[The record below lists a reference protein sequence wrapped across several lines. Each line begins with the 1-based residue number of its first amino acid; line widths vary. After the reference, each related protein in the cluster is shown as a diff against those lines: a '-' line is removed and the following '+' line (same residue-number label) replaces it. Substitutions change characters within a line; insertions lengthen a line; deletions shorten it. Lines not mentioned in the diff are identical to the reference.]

1 MKINKIAVAFLSLC
15 MFGLGAAAAIEV
27 NEPELRSVG
36 RTVEFTNYTGPHSVI
51 ETADAITE
59 IGRGLGRQVARNV
72 NTSGTF
78 GLNGKYAVIHAVDPS
93 TKEKL
98 DADIILINPNA
109 TVDHIRN
116 LRRIIAGYLT
126 AAYGY
131 SNADA
136 TTVATFVTVYNA
148 VYRGNLD
155 VYKSKYKDVVTR
167 NLNAANCG
175 LSTTWSE
182 WPGKSQIVIPLY
194 DLNGGLSTVDTSVIS
209 DKNVVDNL
217 RDQDDMGIDDRKKL
231 VDIKEREAEDASE
244 KAEAAAK
251 AAEAERQK
259 LAQQQQDANKA
270 QQDANKAQQDA
281 NKAQQDANKAQQ
293 DADKA
298 QQDAEKA
305 RQDALKAQQDARN
318 NPDDAAKQQA
328 AQKAQQD
335 AAKAQQDADKAQQ
348 DADKAKQDANK
359 AQQDAA
365 KAQSLADSE
374 KAKADEQQK
383 KTDEA
388 DKKAAA
394 QQEFADQKQEEAQ
407 RERTEIAKDQQRLL
421 QDALA
426 VSESNTVIGL
436 KVVDS
441 AKDLSQ
447 MIKVNV
453 ETGATVRVS
462 PVSLI
467 HRRIILPVANP
478 AVDSGS
484 ATRNIKESVQTEAMA
499 NDIYYMAICGENA
512 NQGAVRL
519 CLLDSDRMEIQKES
533 NELVAEDSVLV
544 NDGSSYYCVIQDG
557 NKWVVGKY
565 DKSLNLQLKST
576 VAVEQNTPITV
587 SPRAIVVTD
596 STGTI
601 ILLNPKDL
609 SKK

>member
-1 MKINKIAVAFLSLC
+1 MKTNKIAAALLSLI
-15 MFGLGAAAAIEV
+15 MLGLGAATAIEV

-36 RTVEFTNYTGPHSVI
+36 KTVEFTNYTGPHSVI

-72 NTSGTF
+72 STSASF

-155 VYKSKYKDVVTR
+155 IYKSKYKDVVTK
-167 NLNAANCG
+167 NLTAANCG
-175 LSTTWSE
+175 LSTTWSD

-209 DKNVVDNL
+209 DKNVVNNL
-217 RDQDDMGIDDRKKL
+217 REQDDMGIDERKKL
-231 VDIKEREAEDASE
+231 VDIKEREAEDAGE
-244 KAEAAAK
+244 KAEAAAQ
-251 AAEAERQK
+251 AAEEENKK
-259 LAQQQQDANKA
+259 LAQQQQNADKA
-270 QQDANKAQQDA
+270 QQNADKAQQNAD
-281 NKAQQDANKAQQ
+281 KAQK

-318 NPDDAAKQQA
+318 NPNDAEKQKA

-335 AAKAQQDADKAQQ
+335 AAKAQQNADKAQQ
-348 DADKAKQDANK
+348 DANK
-359 AQQDAA
+359 AQQNAD
-365 KAQSLADSE
+365 KAQELADSE
-374 KAKADEQQK
+374 NSKADEQQK
-383 KTDEA
+383 KADEA
-388 DKKAAA
+388 NKKAEE
-394 QQEFADQKQEEAQ
+394 QQEFADKKQEEAQ

-436 KVVDS
+436 KVVDN

-447 MIKVNV
+447 MVKVNV
-453 ETGATVRVS
+453 ETGDTVRVS

-478 AVDSGS
+478 TVDTDS
-484 ATRNIKESVQTEAMA
+484 AAKAIRESVQTEAMA
-499 NDIYYMAICGENA
+499 SDIYYMAICGENA

-533 NELVAEDSVLV
+533 NEIVAEDSVLI
-544 NDGSSYYCVIQDG
+544 NDGTSYYCVIQDN
-557 NKWVVGKY
+557 NKWVLGKY
-565 DKSLNLQLKST
+565 DKSVNLLLKSP
-576 VAVEQNTPITV
+576 VAVQPNTPITI
-587 SPRAIVVTD
+587 SSRAIVVTD
-596 STGTI
+596 STGVVV
-601 ILLNPKDL
+601 LLNPKDL